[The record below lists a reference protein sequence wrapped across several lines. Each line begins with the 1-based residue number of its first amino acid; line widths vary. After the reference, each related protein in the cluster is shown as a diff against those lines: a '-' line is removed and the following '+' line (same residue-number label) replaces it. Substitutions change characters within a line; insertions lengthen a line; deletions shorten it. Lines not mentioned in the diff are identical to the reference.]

1 MDQAMK
7 LFKVKLV
14 LLMERY
20 DIYAHVLS
28 FCSKLSHFD
37 TAPYGQYQN
46 GRENM

>member
-1 MDQAMK
+1 MK

-28 FCSKLSHFD
+28 FCSNLSV
-37 TAPYGQYQN
+37 
-46 GRENM
+46 